1 MKYSW
6 PVSLDVLLLLVLVPT
21 QITQQGEPF
30 LMVIPLMFYIILE
43 LWIPL
48 TPYSSLP
55 EKFNRARL
63 SFLARLFLLLILI
76 ASSTIVPAIDGIKS
90 RSERSKQEPVQP
102 TVYGSVHDGAVQVE
116 AALDYLSDGKNPYA
130 ERYDDTPLRY
140 YGFSNL
146 DIPYNPAF
154 DHFVYLPG
162 YLLISY
168 PVHSVFDGIDLFYDQ
183 RYIYLL
189 AYVVMILLLPL
200 LVEPPSM
207 KLLILAA
214 VGLNPLLTGPVIYGM
229 NDVLVLFLL
238 VVMVLLLKKEHLI
251 LAAVV
256 YGLACAFKQS
266 AWFMAPFYLLLLFTR
281 VSGGHQIRQVT
292 KLLGVSV
299 AVALLIT
306 APFALWDLPAF
317 VTDVFLYPAGSVSVN
332 YPIRGYTVGTLMVG
346 AGLIK
351 SPLDKF
357 PFWVLQLILGVP
369 LLIFL
374 LRYQWR
380 RNTVGSM
387 LLVAGVFTFGLGV
400 LSRFFQDNYVGY
412 IAVLTTLGVIVGMS
426 EFEPGTLRQNTISP
440 AETSINLLEEEE

>member
-1 MKYSW
+1 MKINW
-6 PVSLDVLLLLVLVPT
+6 PVSLDVLLLLVLVPA
-21 QITQQGEPF
+21 QVTQQGEPF
-30 LMVIPLMFYIILE
+30 LLVIPLLIYVILE

-48 TPYSSLP
+48 TPYTSLP

-63 SFLARLFLLLILI
+63 SFLAHLSLMLILI
-76 ASSTIVPAIDGIKS
+76 VTSTIVPAIDGIKL
-90 RSERSKQEPVQP
+90 RSDRSKQDPVPQ
-102 TVYGSVHDGAVQVE
+102 TVYRSIHDGAVQVE
-116 AALDYLSDGKNPYA
+116 AALEYLSDGRNPYA
-130 ERYDDTPLRY
+130 ERYDETPLRY

-146 DIPYNPAF
+146 DIPHNPAL

-168 PVHSVFDGIDLFYDQ
+168 PVHSALERIDLFYDQ

-189 AYVVMILLLPL
+189 AFAMMILLLPL

-238 VVMVLLLKKEHLI
+238 VVIALLLKKKHL
-251 LAAVV
+251 LLSAVV
-256 YGLACAFKQS
+256 FGLACAFKQS
-266 AWFMAPFYLLLLFTR
+266 AWFIAPFFIVLLFTR
-281 VSGGHQIRQVT
+281 VSGKRQVLQVT
-292 KLLGVSV
+292 KLVGVSAV
-299 AVALLIT
+299 VALLIT

-317 VTDVFLYPAGSVSVN
+317 VTDVFSYPAGSVAVN

-357 PFWVLQLILGVP
+357 PFWVLQLILGIP
-369 LLIFL
+369 LLMFL

-412 IAVLTTLGVIVGMS
+412 IAVLTTLGVIVGLS
-426 EFEPGTLRQNTISP
+426 EFELGTLRPKAISP
-440 AETSINLLEEEE
+440 AETSISLLEEEE